1 MNGCLGKTTKLIWVT
16 RAAAPDNQRHLV
28 IDMKAQNSQT
38 MLVDYSDSES
48 ESEKQKKSTSPLPL
62 PPLKSG
68 GLSALLPKPKGVRK
82 NNGEDNG
89 PKKIIVNL
97 PKLKHD
103 DLEDGP
109 QTKKVRVGGGSGLSA
124 MLPAPKRSGTAAKN
138 PLLPP
143 PPTVSEIKS
152 PSSETIMQ
160 KEVGDKAPS
169 SGNGFVSVASSTRFV
184 PQSVA
189 RNPIQPTSAFKKP
202 GGAAKP
208 ATAKPKI
215 SLFGSGK

>member
-1 MNGCLGKTTKLIWVT
+1 MN
-16 RAAAPDNQRHLV
+16 
-28 IDMKAQNSQT
+28 AQNSRT

-48 ESEKQKKSTSPLPL
+48 ESEKQKRSTSALPL

-68 GLSALLPKPKGVRK
+68 GLSALLSKPKGARK
-82 NNGEDNG
+82 NNSEGGG

-109 QTKKVRVGGGSGLSA
+109 STKKARVGGGSGLSA
-124 MLPAPKRSGTAAKN
+124 MLPAPKRSGTTAKN
-138 PLLPP
+138 PPP
-143 PPTVSEIKS
+143 PPTVSEIKN

-160 KEVGDKAPS
+160 TEAGNKAPS

-189 RNPIQPTSAFKKP
+189 RKPIQPTSAFKKP
-202 GGAAKP
+202 GGAARP
-208 ATAKPKI
+208 VTTKPKV
-215 SLFGSGK
+215 SLFGLGK